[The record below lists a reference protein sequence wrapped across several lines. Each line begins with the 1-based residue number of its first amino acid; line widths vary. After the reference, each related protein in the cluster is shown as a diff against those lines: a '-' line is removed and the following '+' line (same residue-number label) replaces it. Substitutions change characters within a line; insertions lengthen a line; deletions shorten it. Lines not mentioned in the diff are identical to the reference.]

1 MEYDGLTTWNGITRV
16 REGVQLPRVIIGDI
30 VMKYDVK
37 ITLVE
42 GTTVHGTCDGKPFK
56 AAPFFWGG
64 KTLLKVVPEFY
75 SQFGQG
81 QKVAI
86 GQAAKAVL
94 RAGGTEI
101 PAAPPSTRTRK
112 EPSAPVPN
120 AEIEALKAQLAALTL
135 LLTPPA
141 PAAEV
146 APEPEAEAEPEAEPE
161 AEVKAPTA
169 RGRRK

>member
-1 MEYDGLTTWNGITRV
+1 
-16 REGVQLPRVIIGDI
+16 
-30 VMKYDVK
+30 MKYDVK
-37 ITLVE
+37 ISIVN
-42 GTTVHGTCDGKPFK
+42 GTSVSGTCDGMDFR
-56 AAPFFWGG
+56 AEPFFWGG
-64 KTLLKVVPEFY
+64 KTLLKVVPECY

-86 GQAAKAVL
+86 GQAAKAAI
-94 RAGGTEI
+94 RAAGGTI
-101 PAAPPSTRTRK
+101 PDAPPSTRSRK

-120 AEIEALKAQLAALTL
+120 AEIEALKAQLAALTA

-146 APEPEAEAEPEAEPE
+146 LPALPAPEPEVEAEPEAEAE
-161 AEVKAPTA
+161 VKATTP

>member
-1 MEYDGLTTWNGITRV
+1 
-16 REGVQLPRVIIGDI
+16 
-30 VMKYDVK
+30 MKYDVK
-37 ITLVE
+37 VTLVE
-42 GTTVHGTCDGKPFK
+42 GTTVHGTCDGMDFR
-56 AAPFFWGG
+56 AEPFFWGG

-86 GQAAKAVL
+86 GQAAKSAL
-94 RAGGTEI
+94 RTGGTEI

-120 AEIEALKAQLAALTL
+120 AEIEALKAQLAALTA

-146 APEPEAEAEPEAEPE
+146 LPAPEPEVEAEPE
-161 AEVKAPTA
+161 VKVKTV
-169 RGRRK
+169 RRK